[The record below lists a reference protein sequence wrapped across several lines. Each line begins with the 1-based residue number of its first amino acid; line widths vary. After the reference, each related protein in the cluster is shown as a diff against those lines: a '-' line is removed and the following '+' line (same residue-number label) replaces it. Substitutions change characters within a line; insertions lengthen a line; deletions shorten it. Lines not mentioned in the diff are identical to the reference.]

1 MDSLR
6 NLLWMDALQD
16 SGGTGGLYQI
26 WYQLV
31 CGRQGIVDN
40 RISGQE
46 GSRRGDI
53 RKPATR
59 KRNAMSR
66 SAFGFEA
73 RRQWPLWMLGAVAL
87 AWFAVTAGAALL
99 PAAAWLPGQ
108 GFLSEHATALFPPI
122 IVLLLIAAFIPLGS
136 SEPDVAEIEARID
149 TARRLAGDLEVQ
161 LGRIDGLIDDAL
173 GKLDRLNET
182 ANGRTTSL
190 ASAATGLEVAAGTM
204 VLAATDMGEAADR
217 LAGQLPA
224 LQDRVRESER
234 MLREAGAGA
243 AEQISG
249 LSSALAEVGQRSR
262 EVGTQAGESIASMRR
277 LLDDIG
283 ATSAETTKAIA
294 NRAYTLDAAVTGVL
308 ERSAEA
314 FEQVGA
320 RIGEQGSR
328 LEALVARAMGD
339 IDAFGTEGT
348 RAIGQRLDVVLG
360 AAAQLKAQ
368 IADNQALAASLA
380 EQAGAGIGG
389 VEARLQAL
397 QARNAETA
405 RALEAV
411 MAETVAVLESQL
423 GSLEA
428 RQSAAADTLATAL
441 RTSTSALET
450 RVAALDSAQAE
461 AEARMRARLSD
472 GVKAMEAE
480 LLALQARQAEAGQQ
494 ARAAADEAA
503 AAVETRLATLQ
514 QAVAG
519 QIAGTVEAVDRALG
533 DLDRLAERVSLRG
546 ADVAALDGQVAAL
559 LPALD
564 AFGAEASA
572 RIPAVAAD
580 VEALAD
586 RGRAL
591 TAQLD
596 ALADRIDSQGAM
608 LRDAAAAFE
617 RDQQAVVGLA
627 ETLAGHFEAARTTVG
642 DIHATTEQTAIQA
655 AQRMVEN
662 VMQVRQSVN
671 STSAE
676 IQSLLGAVVSEAEAR
691 LDELASTKADAAFGA
706 PIRLQIVS
714 LEEAVGKATAT
725 AAAAS
730 ERLAAQLVE
739 LMKTVAET
747 EARVD
752 EVDTR
757 MDVRA
762 RDTLA
767 ARSVRLVERLGE
779 AAVDVAQLLDIDVS
793 PDAWDRYLKGD
804 RGVFARQTVR
814 LADRDSARK
823 IARHYQHDDSFRSEA
838 ARYLDQF
845 ETLMGRVL
853 KDPDGESFATVLLS
867 SDIGKLYV
875 LLAQSVGRPAL
886 AEAA

>member
-1 MDSLR
+1 
-6 NLLWMDALQD
+6 
-16 SGGTGGLYQI
+16 
-26 WYQLV
+26 
-31 CGRQGIVDN
+31 
-40 RISGQE
+40 
-46 GSRRGDI
+46 
-53 RKPATR
+53 
-59 KRNAMSR
+59 MSR

-87 AWFAVTAGAALL
+87 AWFAVTVGAALL
-99 PAAAWLPGQ
+99 PGAAWLPGQ

-122 IVLLLIAAFIPLGS
+122 IVLLLIAAFLPLGAS
-136 SEPDVAEIEARID
+136 DPDISEMEARID
-149 TARRLAGDLEVQ
+149 TARRLAGDLESQ
-161 LGRIDGLIDDAL
+161 LARIDGLIVDAL

-182 ANGRTTSL
+182 ANGRATSL

-204 VLAATDMGEAADR
+204 VMAATDMGEAADR

-224 LQDRVRESER
+224 LEGRVRESER
-234 MLREAGAGA
+234 LLREAGAGA
-243 AEQISG
+243 ADQING
-249 LSSALAEVGQRSR
+249 LSAMLAEVAQRSR
-262 EVGTQAGESIASMRR
+262 DVGAEAAESITGMRR

-283 ATSAETTKAIA
+283 VTSAETTKAIA

-328 LEALVARAMGD
+328 LEALVARAMAE

-368 IADNQALAASLA
+368 LSDQQRLAAGFA
-380 EQAGAGIGG
+380 EQATAGIGG
-389 VEARLQAL
+389 VEARLEML
-397 QARNAETA
+397 QARHAETA

-411 MAETVAVLESQL
+411 MAETIAALESQI
-423 GSLEA
+423 GALEA
-428 RQSAAADTLATAL
+428 RQEAAADTLAANL

-461 AEARMRARLSD
+461 AEARMRARLSE
-472 GVKAMEAE
+472 GVKAMEAQ
-480 LLALQARQAEAGQQ
+480 LLALQAQQAEAGQQ

-503 AAVETRLATLQ
+503 AAIEARIATLQ
-514 QAVAG
+514 AAVAG
-519 QIAGTVEAVDRALG
+519 QIADTAEAVDRAIG
-533 DLDRLAERVSLRG
+533 HLDRLAVEVSARG
-546 ADVAALDGQVAAL
+546 ADVAALDDQVGAL
-559 LPALD
+559 VPALD
-564 AFGAEASA
+564 SFGAEAST
-572 RIPAVAAD
+572 RIPAVAAEVD
-580 VEALAD
+580 ALAD

-591 TAQLD
+591 AGQLD
-596 ALADRIDSQGAM
+596 ALAERIESQGAL

-617 RDQQAVVGLA
+617 RDQQAVVALA
-627 ETLAGHFEAARTTVG
+627 ETLAGHFEAARATVG
-642 DIHATTEQTAIQA
+642 DIHSTTEQTAIQA

-671 STSAE
+671 ATSAE
-676 IQSLLGAVVSEAEAR
+676 IQALLGAVVSEAEAR
-691 LDELASTKADAAFGA
+691 LDELASTKAEAAFGA

-714 LEEAVGKATAT
+714 LEEAVSKATAT

-730 ERLAAQLVE
+730 ERLAAQLVD

-779 AAVDVAQLLDIDVS
+779 VAVDVAQLLDIDVS

-814 LADRDSARK
+814 LADRESARK
-823 IARHYQHDDSFRSEA
+823 IARHYQHDETFRAEA

-853 KDPDGESFATVLLS
+853 RDPDGDSFATVLLS

>member
-1 MDSLR
+1 
-6 NLLWMDALQD
+6 
-16 SGGTGGLYQI
+16 
-26 WYQLV
+26 
-31 CGRQGIVDN
+31 
-40 RISGQE
+40 
-46 GSRRGDI
+46 
-53 RKPATR
+53 
-59 KRNAMSR
+59 MSR
-66 SAFGFEA
+66 TAFGFEA

-99 PAAAWLPGQ
+99 PGAAWLPGQ
-108 GFLSEHATALFPPI
+108 GFLSDHATALFPPI
-122 IVLLLIAAFIPLGS
+122 IVLLLIAAFLPLGGN
-136 SEPDVAEIEARID
+136 EPDMAEMEARID
-149 TARRLAGDLEVQ
+149 TARRLAGELEGQ
-161 LGRIDGLIDDAL
+161 LGRIDGLIIDAL

-182 ANGRTTSL
+182 ANGRAQSL
-190 ASAATGLEVAAGTM
+190 SSAATGLEVAAGTM
-204 VLAATDMGEAADR
+204 VMAATDMGEAADR

-224 LQDRVRESER
+224 LEGQVRESER
-234 MLREAGAGA
+234 LLRA
-243 AEQISG
+243 ASADAVAQIGG
-249 LSSALAEVGQRSR
+249 LSAALAEVGQRSR
-262 EVGTQAGESIASMRR
+262 EVGAEAGDSIAGMRR

-314 FEQVGA
+314 FETIGA
-320 RIGEQGSR
+320 RIGEQASK
-328 LEALVARAMGD
+328 LEALVVRAMGD

-348 RAIGQRLDVVLG
+348 RAIGQRLDVVLA

-368 IADNQALAASLA
+368 IADHQLLAARFA
-380 EQAGAGIGG
+380 TEAGDGIAG

-405 RALEAV
+405 RALEAS
-411 MAETVAVLESQL
+411 MAETVATLDAQL
-423 GSLEA
+423 GGLEA
-428 RQSAAADTLATAL
+428 RQAAAADTLAVAL
-441 RTSTSALET
+441 RTSTAALET

-480 LLALQARQAEAGQQ
+480 LLALQARQADVGQQ
-494 ARAAADEAA
+494 TEAA
-503 AAVETRLATLQ
+503 AAEAAAAIEAQLARL
-514 QAVAG
+514 QAAVSA
-519 QIAGTVEAVDRALG
+519 QIAGTVEAVDRAVA
-533 DLDRLAERVSLRG
+533 DLDRLAERIALRG

-559 LPALD
+559 LPALES
-564 AFGAEASA
+564 FGAEAAA

-580 VEALAD
+580 VEGLAD

-591 TAQLD
+591 SAELD
-596 ALADRIDSQGAM
+596 ALADRIESQGAL

-617 RDQQAVVGLA
+617 RDHQAVVGLA
-627 ETLAGHFEAARTTVG
+627 EALAGHFEAARATVG
-642 DIHATTEQTAIQA
+642 DIHTTTEQTAIQA

-671 STSAE
+671 ATSAE

-691 LDELASTKADAAFGA
+691 LDELASTKAEAAFGA
-706 PIRLQIVS
+706 PIRLQIAS

-739 LMKTVAET
+739 LMKTIAET

-779 AAVDVAQLLDIDVS
+779 AAVDVAQLLDIDVA

-823 IARHYQHDDSFRSEA
+823 IARHYQHDEAFRGEA

-853 KDPDGESFATVLLS
+853 RDPDGEAFATVLLS

>member
-1 MDSLR
+1 
-6 NLLWMDALQD
+6 
-16 SGGTGGLYQI
+16 
-26 WYQLV
+26 
-31 CGRQGIVDN
+31 
-40 RISGQE
+40 
-46 GSRRGDI
+46 
-53 RKPATR
+53 
-59 KRNAMSR
+59 MSR

-73 RRQWPLWMLGAVAL
+73 RRQWPLWSLGAVAL
-87 AWFAVTAGAALL
+87 AWFAVTVGEALL
-99 PAAAWLPGQ
+99 PASAWLPGQ
-108 GFLSEHATALFPPI
+108 AVLADHATALFPPI
-122 IVLLLIAAFIPLGS
+122 IVLLLIAAFLPLGS
-136 SEPDVAEIEARID
+136 GEPDVAEMEARID
-149 TARRLAGDLEVQ
+149 TARRLAAELEGQ
-161 LGRIDGLIDDAL
+161 LGRIDGLIGEAL

-182 ANGRTTSL
+182 ANGRAGSL

-204 VLAATDMGEAADR
+204 VMAATDMGEAADR
-217 LAGQLPA
+217 LAGQLPG
-224 LQDRVRESER
+224 LTGQVRESEQL
-234 MLREAGAGA
+234 LRAAGAAA
-243 AEQISG
+243 AEQING
-249 LSSALAEVGQRSR
+249 LSAALAEVGQRSR
-262 EVGTQAGESIASMRR
+262 EVGAEAGESIAGMRR
-277 LLDDIG
+277 LLDEIG

-314 FEQVGA
+314 FQTIGA
-320 RIGEQGSR
+320 RIGEHGEQ
-328 LEALVARAMGD
+328 LEALVARARGE

-348 RAIGQRLDVVLG
+348 RAIGQRLDVVLA

-368 IADNQALAASLA
+368 IAEQQQLAARFA
-380 EQAGAGIGG
+380 EAAGSGVGA

-397 QARNAETA
+397 QTRNAETA
-405 RALEAV
+405 RALEAT
-411 MAETVAVLESQL
+411 MAETVATLEAQL
-423 GSLEA
+423 GALEA
-428 RQSAAADTLATAL
+428 RQSAAADALGVAL
-441 RTSTSALET
+441 RTSTAALET
-450 RVAALDSAQAE
+450 RVAALETAQAE
-461 AEARMRARLSD
+461 AETRMRARLSD

-480 LLALQARQAEAGQQ
+480 LLALQARQADVGRDTET
-494 ARAAADEAA
+494 AAAEAA
-503 AAVETRLATLQ
+503 AAIEARLAALQ
-514 QAVAG
+514 ATVAG
-519 QIAGTVEAVDRALG
+519 QIAATVEAVDRALAE
-533 DLDRLAERVSLRG
+533 LDRLADGVAVRSG
-546 ADVAALDGQVAAL
+546 DVAALDRQVAAL

-564 AFGAEASA
+564 SFGTEAGE

-580 VEALAD
+580 VERLAD

-591 TAQLD
+591 TAELD
-596 ALADRIDSQGAM
+596 ALAERIDTQAAL

-617 RDQQAVVGLA
+617 RDHQAVVGLA
-627 ETLAGHFEAARTTVG
+627 ETLAGHFEAARSTVG

-671 STSAE
+671 ATSAE

-714 LEEAVGKATAT
+714 LEEAVTRATAT

-747 EARVD
+747 EARID

-779 AAVDVAQLLDIDVS
+779 AAVDVAQLLDIDVA

-823 IARHYQHDDSFRSEA
+823 IARHYQHDEAFRAEA

-853 KDPDGESFATVLLS
+853 KDPDGEAFATVLLS

-875 LLAQSVGRPAL
+875 LLAQSIGRPAL